1 MPATADGL
9 CVNHSP
15 AHRELIAAARAAG
28 GTASAK
34 PRARDVLRE
43 ELERVAR
50 EQAPALLGVYTDAM
64 QAEKWVATG
73 PFKTEAVPDH
83 AIRLK
88 AADSVLDRALG
99 KPGSTLELSGADG
112 GPITLAAL
120 LADDAR
126 DTV

>member
-1 MPATADGL
+1 MANGL
-9 CVNHSP
+9 CI
-15 AHRELIAAARAAG
+15 AHDPEQAEAAAESRRAG
-28 GTASAK
+28 GLAK
-34 PRARDVLRE
+34 RQPRARDVLRD

-50 EQAPALLGVYTDAM
+50 EQAPQLLGVFTEALR
-64 QAEKWVATG
+64 AEKYVAAG
-73 PFKTEAVPDH
+73 PFKTELVPDH
-83 AIRLK
+83 LVRMK

-99 KPGSTLELSGADG
+99 RPGSTLELSGADG

>member
-1 MPATADGL
+1 MRATANGL

-15 AHRELIAAARAAG
+15 AHQELVRAGRAAG
-28 GTASAK
+28 GAATKK
-34 PRARDVLRE
+34 PRARDVLRQ

-50 EQAPALLGVYTDAM
+50 EQAPQLLGVFTEALR
-64 QAEKWVATG
+64 AEKYVAAG
-73 PFKTEAVPDH
+73 PFKTELVPDH
-83 AIRLK
+83 LVRMK

-99 KPGSTLELSGADG
+99 RPGSTLELSGADG